1 VSSRVLY
8 QRLNGATRTR
18 TVIERDAQTGVP
30 LIRQVQDTRP
40 ILDQNQR
47 DASAFDRARVARNP
61 GGFRHIARI
70 PLVVLA
76 QLRQLG
82 IVEGMTVVD
91 EKRFL
96 QFLSDSQVRKLR
108 TDDGARLA

>member
-1 VSSRVLY
+1 MSTPLY
-8 QRLNGATRTR
+8 QRDNRRARIR
-18 TVIERDAQTGVP
+18 TVVERDAESGLPV
-30 LIRQVQDTRP
+30 IRQTQDTRP
-40 ILDQNQR
+40 ITDANAR
-47 DASAFDRARVARNP
+47 DAGAFDRARVARNP
-61 GGFRHIARI
+61 GGFRHVARI

-82 IVEGMTVVD
+82 IVEGMSVVD
-91 EKRFL
+91 ERRFL

>member
-1 VSSRVLY
+1 MSTPLY
-8 QRLNGATRTR
+8 QRQNRRTRTR
-18 TVIERDAQTGVP
+18 TVIERDAETGLP
-30 LIRQVQDTRP
+30 LIRQTQDTRA
-40 ILDQNQR
+40 ILDANAR
-47 DASAFDRARVARNP
+47 DAGAFDRARVARNP
-61 GGFRHIARI
+61 GGFRHVARI

-82 IVEGMTVVD
+82 IVEGMSVVD
-91 EKRFL
+91 ERRFL